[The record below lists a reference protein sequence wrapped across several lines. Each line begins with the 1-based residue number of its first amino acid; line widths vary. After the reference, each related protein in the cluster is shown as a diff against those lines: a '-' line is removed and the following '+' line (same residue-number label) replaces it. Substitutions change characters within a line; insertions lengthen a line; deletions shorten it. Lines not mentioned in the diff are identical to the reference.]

1 MNRHPRF
8 AIAALVL
15 LIILPALACAAPM
28 QYQAP
33 APAGEMAAEAEQSA
47 PVQALPPP
55 AMPPLATMPA
65 DSNATPVAT
74 PDTMILEDY
83 GVNPFID
90 TEDDTLS
97 TFALDV
103 DTGSYSLVRNY
114 VNQGIYP
121 PKEAVRVEEFVNYFD
136 YEYPQPEGRQAFA
149 IHLDG
154 APSPFGE
161 TERYEI
167 VRVGIQGYEVPPEE
181 RSDVAL
187 TFVIDISGSMDREDR
202 LTLVKRALTQLVE
215 QLRPTDQVAIVV
227 YGDTAY
233 TALPPTAVEQ
243 RNTIL
248 DAIYDLQPDGSTNA
262 EAGLRVGYEVASD
275 GYKPE
280 ATNRVIL
287 LSDGVANVGET
298 GPAAILETIEASAEE
313 GIFLTTVGFGMG
325 NYNDVL
331 MEQLADRGDGAY
343 AYVDDIDEA
352 RRLFVDNL
360 TGTLLTIAKD
370 AKVQVEFNPEVVA
383 RYRLIGFENR
393 ALKDEEFRDNQVDA
407 GEIGAGHS
415 VTALYEI
422 KRHEDAPAGP
432 LATVYM
438 RWQDPETG
446 EVIEINK
453 ALESSE
459 LAGSFTDADPGL
471 QLALIVSEYAE
482 VLRES
487 FWAQES
493 TLAGVQ
499 EEATRVGR
507 LFGGNA
513 AVAEFVELVRA
524 ATALP
529 KPE

>member
-1 MNRHPRF
+1 
-8 AIAALVL
+8 
-15 LIILPALACAAPM
+15 
-28 QYQAP
+28 
-33 APAGEMAAEAEQSA
+33 
-47 PVQALPPP
+47 
-55 AMPPLATMPA
+55 
-65 DSNATPVAT
+65 
-74 PDTMILEDY
+74 
-83 GVNPFID
+83 
-90 TEDDTLS
+90 
-97 TFALDV
+97 
-103 DTGSYSLVRNY
+103 
-114 VNQGIYP
+114 
-121 PKEAVRVEEFVNYFD
+121 
-136 YEYPQPEGRQAFA
+136 
-149 IHLDG
+149 
-154 APSPFGE
+154 
-161 TERYEI
+161 
-167 VRVGIQGYEVPPEE
+167 
-181 RSDVAL
+181 
-187 TFVIDISGSMDREDR
+187 
-202 LTLVKRALTQLVE
+202 
-215 QLRPTDQVAIVV
+215 VV

-262 EAGLRVGYEVASD
+262 EAGLRLGYEVASD

-298 GPAAILETIEASAEE
+298 GPAAILKTIEDSAEE
-313 GIFLTTVGFGMG
+313 GIYLTTVGFGMG

-331 MEQLADRGDGAY
+331 MEQLADRGDGSY

-370 AKVQVEFNPEVVA
+370 AKVQVEFNPEVVS

-393 ALKDEEFRDNQVDA
+393 ALKDEQFRDNKVDA

-432 LATVYM
+432 IATVYM
-438 RWQDPETG
+438 RWQDPDTG
-446 EVIEINK
+446 EVMEINK

-459 LAGSFTDADPGL
+459 LAKSFSDADPGL
-471 QLALIVSEYAE
+471 QLAVIVSEYAE

-487 FWAQES
+487 YWAQEN

-499 EEATRVGR
+499 EEAERIGR
-507 LFGGNA
+507 LFEGNA
-513 AVAEFVELVRA
+513 DVSEFVNLVKTA
-524 ATALP
+524 AGLP